1 MNEWKARVGRNSSD
15 DRQISDEGYAH
26 DDPVVDAAL
35 EWFTRLR
42 NVEPDTATRKEFEA
56 WLTAHP
62 RHVEEFRAFEEMW
75 GAKPFLSAVAALDT
89 PQLGAYLLEK
99 TTRKKS
105 SRWMVGAS
113 AAAAIMLVALG
124 AWQFPSIFLA
134 WQADYMTATGS
145 QSTVALPDGST
156 MVLNTASAV
165 TVDFSDGHR
174 SVRLLQGEAF
184 FDVQRD
190 PDHPFRVVGEYGEVE
205 VKGTAFSV
213 RTDEEETEVVLE
225 RGLVDV
231 TCLCDAGG
239 QIELRPGQ
247 SVIATP
253 QALLSVRDTDA
264 RRKLAWRDGRISFED
279 VPLGDVLDELR
290 RYYGGNIFVA
300 DSRVNRLVVT
310 GNYRLDNIEGAI
322 RTLADAA
329 GVSMTRIPGGFIILR

>member
-1 MNEWKARVGRNSSD
+1 MNGRLRVGRNGSD

-42 NVEPDTATRKEFEA
+42 NVEPDTITRQKFGA
-56 WLTAHP
+56 WLTEHP
-62 RHVEEFRAFEEMW
+62 RHGQEFRALEEIW
-75 GAKPFLSAVAALDT
+75 GSKPFLSALTALDT
-89 PQLGAYLLEK
+89 PQIDTYLSEK
-99 TTRKKS
+99 STHKKS

-113 AAAAIMLVALG
+113 AAAAIVLVVLG
-124 AWQFPSIFLA
+124 AWQLPNILLT
-134 WQADYMTATGS
+134 WQADYITATGD
-145 QSTVALPDGST
+145 QSTVTLPDGST

-165 TVDFSDGHR
+165 TIDFADGRR

-190 PDHPFRVVGEYGEVE
+190 PDHPFRVAGEYGEVE

-213 RTDEEETEVVLE
+213 RTDEEQTEVVLE

-231 TCLCDAGG
+231 TCLCDGGG
-239 QIELRPGQ
+239 QVELQPGQ
-247 SVIATP
+247 LVVATP
-253 QALLSVRDTDA
+253 RALTSVRDTDA

-279 VPLGDVLDELR
+279 VPLGSVLAELR
-290 RYYGGNIFVA
+290 RYYGGNILVA